1 MFTLELGIF
10 MREHFNGMYR
20 TDTYYI
26 TRQMAEMPVQILS
39 PVIFT
44 CIFYWMVGMNSDPV
58 RFLIACLINILLVQV
73 WIILNDIFSSF
84 KIFLLII
91 SFNQIIGCSRL
102 WLHDL
107 LSCSIITYCFGNIGP
122 FAYPINDFWWIL
134 SR

>member
-1 MFTLELGIF
+1 

-44 CIFYWMVGMNSDPV
+44 CIFYWMVGMNPDPV

-73 WIILNDIFSSF
+73 RIILNDLFLSELFSSF

-91 SFNQIIGCSRL
+91 KSN
-102 WLHDL
+102 
-107 LSCSIITYCFGNIGP
+107 
-122 FAYPINDFWWIL
+122 
-134 SR
+134 